1 MITSKMNRLLFIL
14 IILLSKTEF
23 DIHSQ
28 SLISK
33 LNVLPTELPELI
45 PFRDSD
51 LWGYSNS
58 SGEII
63 IQPKYK
69 HVDFFYGELAIAI
82 VEATPQKTNSDFLHY
97 RYLCDVIDRKGNVI
111 KQVDDVIPYNLTR
124 TSVLIEDSITYIL
137 DIKGNI
143 KELGPGQAFVTHTE
157 SHLITRNTSDP
168 LTSECSLWT
177 INGEFVKMIPCVEA
191 YEQYT
196 LKKHTQLSEDYYPLY
211 EFTDEFSDNQGIFQ
225 TSPFINGLAIVS
237 KDQLIGVIDTL
248 GNHVVPFQIFTL
260 FLAFTEGM
268 ALVQQN
274 GLYYYLNTSGQKLEL
289 PGKLATIQS
298 GLMQEPSQFSNGSV
312 VIFYE
317 DGKGKWILF
326 MSKTGKAKKIDG
338 LVAGSQK
345 AVMLPTGMSYMSFSA
360 RAWKKAQTAKC
371 PRFYFDLR
379 KEFSANEKGETLFS
393 SNVPLTRALDY
404 VLGRIES
411 LGLQKHFAQIRRRAD
426 YTRAMLPYMDLILYS
441 KSPSDSVTAIAM
453 PPVLD
458 GIKLRE
464 HLEKVYALTLMGGQD
479 KLKGKIL
486 RIGHM
491 GYITDETL
499 HETTIRMTEGLN
511 DFNYQL
517 DYKKIEQASKEWLA
531 QNKID

>member
-1 MITSKMNRLLFIL
+1 MSNP
-14 IILLSKTEF
+14 ILLAPGPVQLHPEVQKILSMPMIHHRTPQFDAILKSALKRLQFLFQTEQPVF
-23 DIHSQ
+23 MQ
-28 SLISK
+28 SSTGSGGMEAL
-33 LNVLPTELPELI
+33 LVNVLNEGDHVLVIVSGKFGERWAEMAEYYAGFVGATVH
-45 PFRDSD
+45 RMNVD
-51 LWGYSNS
+51 WGKPVN
-58 SGEII
+58 
-63 IQPKYK
+63 
-69 HVDFFYGELAIAI
+69 
-82 VEATPQKTNSDFLHY
+82 
-97 RYLCDVIDRKGNVI
+97 
-111 KQVDDVIPYNLTR
+111 
-124 TSVLIEDSITYIL
+124 IEDLEKYLHENPKTSLVLTQATETSTATRHDIRALAEITA
-137 DIKGNI
+137 KT
-143 KELGPGQAFVTHTE
+143 QALLLVDG
-157 SHLITRNTSDP
+157 ITAV
-168 LTSECSLWT
+168 
-177 INGEFVKMIPCVEA
+177 GA
-191 YEQYT
+191 
-196 LKKHTQLSEDYYPLY
+196 YPLPM
-211 EFTDEFSDNQGIFQ
+211 DE
-225 TSPFINGLAIVS
+225 
-237 KDQLIGVIDTL
+237 
-248 GNHVVPFQIFTL
+248 
-260 FLAFTEGM
+260 
-268 ALVQQN
+268 
-274 GLYYYLNTSGQKLEL
+274 
-289 PGKLATIQS
+289 
-298 GLMQEPSQFSNGSV
+298 
-312 VIFYE
+312 
-317 DGKGKWILF
+317 W
-326 MSKTGKAKKIDG
+326 KIDG